1 MTEKQVE
8 KLSNVVIKKVSH
20 LPNPHEKNSKDAS
33 WIGSGY
39 TKFYIWTLTEYEKV
53 FYWNSFLQVFY
64 IDADCM
70 IMSDPEAAF
79 ERDVDFAA
87 APDIFPPDCFN
98 AGVLFIVI
106 VPTFIF

>member
-53 FYWNSFLQVFY
+53 FY
-64 IDADCM
+64 
-70 IMSDPEAAF
+70 
-79 ERDVDFAA
+79 
-87 APDIFPPDCFN
+87 
-98 AGVLFIVI
+98 
-106 VPTFIF
+106 